1 MADNKEIIKCP
12 ACGEDMVKVLIP
24 DLNIYVDICLN
35 GCGGMLFDNRELEK
49 IDEPHE
55 NIDDILT
62 AIKEKSFKEV
72 DIKKTRICPLCDI
85 PMVKLGEQTDVEID
99 VCNMCGAKF
108 LDNGELQKLRALASK
123 QSNDNIIWEEYMPMQ
138 IKQSLGVRAATW
150 IATNIIK
157 S

>member
-1 MADNKEIIKCP
+1 M
-12 ACGEDMVKVLIP
+12 
-24 DLNIYVDICLN
+24 
-35 GCGGMLFDNRELEK
+35 
-49 IDEPHE
+49 
-55 NIDDILT
+55 
-62 AIKEKSFKEV
+62 
-72 DIKKTRICPLCDI
+72 LCDI

-123 QSNDNIIWEEYMPMQ
+123 QPNDNIIWEEYMPMQ